1 MFGIRA
7 PLPEEETECAHTH
20 LHFLHLQII
29 KHVNS
34 SRWRGVSLCF
44 LVVCGGMQKRIGTSS
59 LKISQSRKTP
69 PKGAL
74 SQVSVTHVWISMAWP
89 HSCFSWRGDYMP
101 PTGKGWGGPV
111 INLSPLE
118 QATLMQFNLAL
129 LILERVHWVQSM
141 LGEHRSYSQGKHTG
155 LSISVTW
162 NFRKFL
168 IAFCFKTKP
177 WGFLA
182 CEH

>member
-1 MFGIRA
+1 M
-7 PLPEEETECAHTH
+7 ETAAGGEGFLFVFLLSVVGCKKNDRH
-20 LHFLHLQII
+20 LIPKDL
-29 KHVNS
+29 S
-34 SRWRGVSLCF
+34 E
-44 LVVCGGMQKRIGTSS
+44 QKDS
-59 LKISQSRKTP
+59 

-111 INLSPLE
+111 TNLSPLE

-129 LILERVHWVQSM
+129 LILEWVHWAQSM
-141 LGEHRSYSQGKHTG
+141 LRKHRSYSQGKHTG

-162 NFRKFL
+162 NFKKFL

-177 WGFLA
+177 WGFLD